1 MTASFSSVEDFN
13 KSLSE
18 VRIILKRAEKSQRNR
33 KEYDICIKSALLF
46 LVAKFEAFLEDL
58 ISDYVQII
66 ESKELCPVDLPEV
79 LKLHYADKLINDK
92 FISELRNHKPSVLRT
107 IMRLS
112 KFCMG
117 QEAVNSIDIDKSFDY
132 GKHGQKAIN
141 KLFSR
146 IGIENILSTCTIYE
160 MRETLTGS
168 SRVYID
174 IAGDIN
180 ALTNHRNNILHS
192 DITPSVTHQQ
202 INTYHKHLMQF
213 SRKAGKVLGLKLYG
227 LHVNAA

>member
-1 MTASFSSVEDFN
+1 MSSGFSSIEVFN

-18 VRIILKRAEKSQRNR
+18 VQIILRRAEKNQKNR

-58 ISDYVQII
+58 VSDYVQTI
-66 ESKELCPVDLPEV
+66 ENKGLCPVDLPDV
-79 LKLHYADKLINDK
+79 LKLHYADKLIDDK
-92 FISELRNHKPSVLRT
+92 FVSELRNHKPGALRT
-107 IMRLS
+107 IRRLS
-112 KFCMG
+112 KFCVG
-117 QEAVNSIDIDKSFDY
+117 HEAVNSIDIDTSFDY

-146 IGIENILSTCTIYE
+146 IGIENIFSTCTIYE
-160 MRETLTGS
+160 MREIITG
-168 SRVYID
+168 RIKVNIN

-180 ALTNHRNNILHS
+180 ALTNHRNSILHA

-202 INTYHKHLMQF
+202 ISTYQKHLMKF
-213 SRKAGKVLGLKLYG
+213 SRKIGKVLELKLDG
-227 LHVNAA
+227 LHASAA

>member
-1 MTASFSSVEDFN
+1 MPISFSSVEDFN

-18 VRIILKRAEKSQRNR
+18 VRIILRRAEKSQKNR

-58 ISDYVQII
+58 VSDYIQII
-66 ESKELCPVDLPEV
+66 ENKGLCPADLPDV

-92 FISELRNHKPSVLRT
+92 FISQLRNHNPSALRT
-107 IMRLS
+107 ITSLS

-117 QEAVNSIDIDKSFDY
+117 QEAVNSIDIDASFDY

-141 KLFSR
+141 NLFSR
-146 IGIENILSTCTIYE
+146 IGIEDILSTCTIYE
-160 MRETLTGS
+160 MRETLTS
-168 SRVYID
+168 HSRVYID

-180 ALTNHRNNILHS
+180 ALTNHRNNILHA

-202 INTYHKHLMQF
+202 ISTYHKHLMQF
-213 SRKAGKVLGLKLYG
+213 SRKVGNVLELKLDG
-227 LHVNAA
+227 LHAGVA